1 MLFRTLLIVAVSANA
16 AAAQNRNY
24 PPEFP
29 EARAEV
35 YKTIGDVKLNIYI
48 FSPKDQD
55 KKVRPAV
62 VFFFGGGWRSGTP
75 AQFHQHC
82 KHLASRGIV
91 AMTADYRVS
100 TRNNTKATACVAD
113 AKSAIRW
120 VRQNAKRLGIDPER
134 VAAGGGSAGGH
145 LAACTGVIRG
155 FEEKGEDLSIS
166 SVPNALI
173 LFNPALVL
181 AELEGEPP
189 LSPKQME
196 GLPERMGTAPKNL
209 SPFHHVAKGAPPTII
224 FHGKAD
230 STIPYKTAEQF
241 TAAMKREGNECEL
254 QGFDDQAHGFF
265 NYGRGDGSHYET
277 TVKQM
282 DGFLI
287 SLKYIKAKK

>member
-1 MLFRTLLIVAVSANA
+1 
-16 AAAQNRNY
+16 
-24 PPEFP
+24 
-29 EARAEV
+29 
-35 YKTIGDVKLNIYI
+35 
-48 FSPKDQD
+48 
-55 KKVRPAV
+55 
-62 VFFFGGGWRSGTP
+62 
-75 AQFHQHC
+75 
-82 KHLASRGIV
+82 
-91 AMTADYRVS
+91 MTADYRVS

-134 VAAGGGSAGGH
+134 VSAGEGSAGDH